1 MNTKSLHMDRMRRF
15 QQAGLYLVTSQAL
28 SGGRTTLA
36 IVDAALAGGVRLIQL
51 REKEMPM
58 PDFFRLAE
66 QIRARTAR
74 ADALLIINDRVD
86 VALAV
91 GADGVHLGQTDFPIG
106 PARRLA
112 PDLIIG
118 VSTHSPAEAQAAERA
133 GASYINI
140 GPLFPTQTK
149 TWSGEFLGLEGLR
162 KIARCVTIPWTV
174 MGGIKPEHIP
184 DLRKAGART
193 IAIVTTVTAAADPAQ
208 AVRDLLA
215 LLRIGHR
222 TEEDTRRRMP
232 DARPEKRGAG
242 RQTTR
247 DAGQAPYLSR
257 AARDD

>member
-1 MNTKSLHMDRMRRF
+1 MNTNPLHTDRLRRF

-28 SGGRTTLA
+28 SRGRSTLE

-58 PDFFRLAE
+58 PDFLRLAE
-66 QIRARTAR
+66 LLRVRTAQ

-91 GADGVHLGQTDFPIG
+91 SADGVHLGQADFPIA

-118 VSTHSPAEAQAAERA
+118 ASTHSPAEAQAAERA

-149 TWSGEFLGLEGLR
+149 QKSGEFLGLEGLR
-162 KIARCVTIPWTV
+162 KIARLVTIPWTV
-174 MGGIKPEHIP
+174 MGGIKKEHIP
-184 DLRKAGART
+184 DLLKAGART
-193 IAIVTTVTAAADPAQ
+193 IAVVTAVTADANPAQ
-208 AVRDLLA
+208 AARDLLA
-215 LLRIGHR
+215 LLRCN
-222 TEEDTRRRMP
+222 DC
-232 DARPEKRGAG
+232 RP
-242 RQTTR
+242 
-247 DAGQAPYLSR
+247 
-257 AARDD
+257 